1 MYLSKYIFIL
11 AGILMMAGCYPDA
24 EESTEI
30 IIKPVRK
37 TIIASANVV
46 INVTDENGQTLTGL
60 TARFNKESK
69 IINQASFFQFEA
81 KDISKENELL
91 TITDKDGEV
100 FEFALYNIENQ
111 VNYHHLTLFR
121 NTLKINFITSE
132 GSIISF
138 PSGKINI
145 DLTNTEF
152 KSGNESFAGNVNC
165 IYHEFD
171 LSNPFHLQAL
181 PGGKLI
187 DINGKYSLVEW
198 LHVFRFDLLT
208 QNEKYLT
215 LASPK
220 NVLLNIS
227 PKTPAHI
234 IQYDRIKKTW
244 MYHGLFSDKQTLPV
258 QSSGIYAVV
267 HLHEP
272 ATIKGVFTGQGLP
285 FVKQPVVYYD
295 DGETI
300 QRTLT
305 TNNGNWEILVP
316 KNKNIFIYPEAA
328 CVGQNHSIVFN
339 AVNETNQVGTKNFD
353 IPELKQ
359 IKVKGKFKD
368 CNAQSLS
375 NGFIKIQNGPKT
387 EYIYIPET
395 DFEWQIPLCVAG
407 PLSFGSA
414 GINGE
419 KMSDIRFQTN
429 TAEMGNIF
437 LCQGL
442 ENQYISLRTPG
453 GNTMYSGDISV
464 TDQNGIYKI
473 HFKSTAQEFLLT
485 FKNNEQSGSLAP
497 SEGNILWKDTGFI
510 SKGIE
515 INCPTSNTCGFEEI
529 LVLSYQKNGWIKGSF
544 KGNFWAKTLQP
555 LTAKNQQIEADFF
568 VKL

>member
-220 NVLLNIS
+220 
-227 PKTPAHI
+227 
-234 IQYDRIKKTW
+234 
-244 MYHGLFSDKQTLPV
+244 
-258 QSSGIYAVV
+258 
-267 HLHEP
+267 
-272 ATIKGVFTGQGLP
+272 
-285 FVKQPVVYYD
+285 
-295 DGETI
+295 
-300 QRTLT
+300 
-305 TNNGNWEILVP
+305 
-316 KNKNIFIYPEAA
+316 
-328 CVGQNHSIVFN
+328 
-339 AVNETNQVGTKNFD
+339 
-353 IPELKQ
+353 
-359 IKVKGKFKD
+359 
-368 CNAQSLS
+368 
-375 NGFIKIQNGPKT
+375 
-387 EYIYIPET
+387 
-395 DFEWQIPLCVAG
+395 
-407 PLSFGSA
+407 
-414 GINGE
+414 
-419 KMSDIRFQTN
+419 
-429 TAEMGNIF
+429 
-437 LCQGL
+437 
-442 ENQYISLRTPG
+442 
-453 GNTMYSGDISV
+453 
-464 TDQNGIYKI
+464 
-473 HFKSTAQEFLLT
+473 
-485 FKNNEQSGSLAP
+485 
-497 SEGNILWKDTGFI
+497 
-510 SKGIE
+510 
-515 INCPTSNTCGFEEI
+515 TC
-529 LVLSYQKNGWIKGSF
+529 Y
-544 KGNFWAKTLQP
+544 
-555 LTAKNQQIEADFF
+555 
-568 VKL
+568 